1 MKSYVISCIKTGKAW
16 KRQLKG
22 VNYMIDDDLYRI
34 DLKVDGLRN
43 AIICWLKMLTNK
55 PNHGTIII
63 EK

>member
-1 MKSYVISCIKTGKAW
+1 MKRYMISCIKTGRAW

-34 DLKVDGLRN
+34 DLKVDGLKN
-43 AIICWLKMLTNK
+43 AIICWWKMLINK
-55 PNHGTIII
+55 PNHGTFII